1 MSRRYG
7 AQHRKDVDD
16 YKSIEELTSFLGG
29 DTLRECSVTCV
40 TSCLGAVLDERRQ
53 EDAAA
58 EEVGVADAVR
68 DRSRAHAVLA
78 SAAAHCDLLSA
89 GWNSPAWA
97 GSIAVGQLET
107 THQRR
112 AARSRHQLLQT
123 LHKNSWAFSSYVVC
137 PYNSKSRA
145 DPRACN
151 PTDLLLL
158 WLGTHP
164 RSFATQPRSSR
175 LSHLVATCCDVTQS
189 PSSWCRGGN
198 GAQHRKDADDYNS
211 LKN

>member
-1 MSRRYG
+1 MFGHS
-7 AQHRKDVDD
+7 D
-16 YKSIEELTSFLGG
+16 ST
-29 DTLRECSVTCV
+29 
-40 TSCLGAVLDERRQ
+40 CLGAELIKRRL
-53 EDAAA
+53 EVAAA
-58 EEVGVADAVR
+58 EDGGVAEAVR
-68 DRSRAHAVLA
+68 DRSPAHAVLA
-78 SAAAHCDLLSA
+78 SAAAPVAFLQPA
-89 GWNSPAWA
+89 GFPSWV
-97 GSIAVGQLET
+97 GSIVVGQLET
-107 THQRR
+107 THHRR

-175 LSHLVATCCDVTQS
+175 LSNPIVTS
-189 PSSWCRGGN
+189 CVSH
-198 GAQHRKDADDYNS
+198 AKS
-211 LKN
+211 L